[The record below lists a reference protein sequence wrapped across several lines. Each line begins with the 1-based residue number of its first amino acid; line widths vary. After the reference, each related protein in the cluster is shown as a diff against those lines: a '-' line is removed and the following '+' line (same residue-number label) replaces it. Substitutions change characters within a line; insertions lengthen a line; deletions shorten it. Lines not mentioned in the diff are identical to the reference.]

1 MDRLVLIKEKQIP
14 QVKGFSTFLCYGE
27 MQESFIT
34 SCDVDLS
41 YMRLVSRAFCS

>member
-14 QVKGFSTFLCYGE
+14 QVKGLSTFLCYGE